1 MTRRRGFTLIELM
14 VALAIFAVVSVVSFS
29 GIMLMI
35 DNRDRVTAHAER
47 LADIQTALTLLQRD
61 LQQAAA
67 RPIRD
72 LLGDPRAAMLA
83 EDLADLEFTRA
94 GHSNPLGIRRSELQR
109 VAYRVEDGEL
119 QRLSWGVLD
128 QQPEPPRRDRVLLE
142 RIETIELRFMDDD
155 TQWLEIWPPAGTET
169 ATAILPR
176 AVEITLTLEDLDTI
190 TRVVALPEA
199 PANMRQPMT
208 EMMQ

>member
-1 MTRRRGFTLIELM
+1 MSRRRGFTLIELL

-61 LQQAAA
+61 LQQATA

-72 LLGDPRAAMLA
+72 PFGDQRAAMLA
-83 EDLADLEFTRA
+83 EDLADLEFTRS

-109 VAYRVEDGEL
+109 VAYRIEEGAL
-119 QRLSWGVLD
+119 QRLSWSVLD
-128 QQPEPPRRDRVLLE
+128 QQPEPPRQDRVLLE
-142 RIETIELRFMDDD
+142 RIEDIELRFMDDD
-155 TQWLEIWPPAGTET
+155 TQWLEIWPPAGAET
-169 ATAILPR
+169 GTAILPR
-176 AVEITLTLEDLDTI
+176 AVEVTLTLEDLDTI

>member
-1 MTRRRGFTLIELM
+1 MSRPWGFTLIELM
-14 VALAIFAVVSVVSFS
+14 VALAIFAMVSVVSFS

-72 LLGDPRAAMLA
+72 PFGDPRAAMLA
-83 EDLADLEFTRA
+83 EDLADLEFTRS

-109 VAYRVEDGEL
+109 VAYRIEEGAL
-119 QRLSWGVLD
+119 QRLSWSVLD
-128 QQPEPPRRDRVLLE
+128 QQPEPPRQDRVLLE
-142 RIETIELRFMDDD
+142 RIEDIELRFMDDD
-155 TQWLEIWPPAGTET
+155 TQWLQIWPPAGAET
-169 ATAILPR
+169 ATALLPR
-176 AVEITLTLEDLDTI
+176 AVEVTLTLEDLDTI

-199 PANMRQPMT
+199 PASMRQPMA